1 MKLYTNPLSG
11 HAHRAEALLEI
22 LNVPYEAIFVDL
34 AAGEQRGN
42 AFTDINPLGQLP
54 FMVDGDVALRDS
66 TAILVYVASTY
77 DKSRSWLP
85 TDPVQTS
92 KVQEWLATSTKEVF
106 EGPCGARISKFFGVP
121 VDYDTAVSRTHVL
134 FEALFEPHLATN
146 DWLVPGGPTIA
157 DISNYGYIAAA
168 PEAGVDLTT
177 YPNVVSWLRRC
188 EAIGDFPKMPTIA
201 EVMSAANSSPQT

>member
-1 MKLYTNPLSG
+1 M
-11 HAHRAEALLEI
+11 
-22 LNVPYEAIFVDL
+22 
-34 AAGEQRGN
+34 
-42 AFTDINPLGQLP
+42 
-54 FMVDGDVALRDS
+54 
-66 TAILVYVASTY
+66 
-77 DKSRSWLP
+77 
-85 TDPVQTS
+85 
-92 KVQEWLATSTKEVF
+92 
-106 EGPCGARISKFFGVP
+106 
-121 VDYDTAVSRTHVL
+121 L